1 MHLLCISE
9 GTENQ
14 KGVRGRGKEGV
25 GLEGAVF
32 TCGFFFNVLGG
43 KPESFI
49 VLCRNIRY

>member
-1 MHLLCISE
+1 MHLLCVSE

-32 TCGFFFNVLGG
+32 TCGVFFSFNVLG
-43 KPESFI
+43 KKTRKFPHT
-49 VLCRNIRY
+49 V